1 MVDAVPPDAIA
12 LIPVPRALARRVAYG
27 IDPSDQLAVELAAV
41 TGIPVVHALQAPIW
55 WPKRAGAS
63 RSRRGRV
70 VFSSIGGEFDRA
82 VLVDDVLTSGATMES
97 AIDALGNPDISVI
110 TATAAGT
117 MERGAVTHIGHGGGL
132 RRSEE

>member
-1 MVDAVPPDAIA
+1 MVDAISPDAIA

-27 IDPSDQLAVELAAV
+27 IDPSDQLAIELATV
-41 TGIPVVHALQAPIW
+41 TGLPVVHALKAPIW
-55 WPKRAGAS
+55 WPRRAGAP

-70 VFSSIGGEFDRA
+70 VFSSIGRGFDRA

-117 MERGAVTHIGHGGGL
+117 MD
-132 RRSEE
+132 